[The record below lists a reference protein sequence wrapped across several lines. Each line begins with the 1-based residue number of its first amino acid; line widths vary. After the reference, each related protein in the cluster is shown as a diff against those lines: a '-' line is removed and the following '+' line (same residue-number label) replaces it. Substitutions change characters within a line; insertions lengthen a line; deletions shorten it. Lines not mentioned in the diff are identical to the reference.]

1 MPKALQSLKTSKT
14 KKSILKDT
22 LKQRRRKRKQNSFI
36 RLLLKGGLV
45 PRQLNL
51 FSAEELAE
59 CYLHSVVVRKVRQ
72 SLHKEKQK
80 KQKLDNVI
88 KFPIKFVS

>member
-1 MPKALQSLKTSKT
+1 VPK
-14 KKSILKDT
+14 
-22 LKQRRRKRKQNSFI
+22 
-36 RLLLKGGLV
+36 
-45 PRQLNL
+45 QLSL
-51 FSAEELAE
+51 FSADELAK

>member
-1 MPKALQSLKTSKT
+1 MKLSQRGGSVPK
-14 KKSILKDT
+14 
-22 LKQRRRKRKQNSFI
+22 
-36 RLLLKGGLV
+36 
-45 PRQLNL
+45 QLSL
-51 FSAEELAE
+51 FSADELAK

>member
-1 MPKALQSLKTSKT
+1 MK
-14 KKSILKDT
+14 
-22 LKQRRRKRKQNSFI
+22 
-36 RLLLKGGLV
+36 LLRKGGLV
-45 PRQLNL
+45 LKQLNL
-51 FSAEELAE
+51 FSAEELAD

-80 KQKLDNVI
+80 KKKLDNVI